1 MGKAPN
7 ILATTLHSMPKV
19 RKFAFLGLKTVLNL
33 RKSVFTQ
40 VHVLIRRSDRCC
52 SVPNED
58 SHPREDFLCHKYD
71 SVYHHYSSRY

>member
-33 RKSVFTQ
+33 MEICIHTSTCV
-40 VHVLIRRSDRCC
+40 
-52 SVPNED
+52 N
-58 SHPREDFLCHKYD
+58 
-71 SVYHHYSSRY
+71 